1 MNERDRL
8 IELIENGFFE
18 ALSKIKG
25 EDKDKKAC
33 VFLADHLI
41 GNGVI
46 VPPVKVGDTFFYV
59 YFSDDEKEYRIDEL
73 KVFDV
78 STRKVFINEFGD
90 TIGIDE
96 FGTTAF
102 ISYRAAKKAAERLNN
117 EGS

>member
-59 YFSDDEKEYRIDEL
+59 YFNDDEKEYRIDEF
-73 KVFDV
+73 KVLDV

-102 ISYRAAKKAAERLNN
+102 LSYGAAKKAAERLNN
-117 EGS
+117 EGG

>member
-8 IELIENGFFE
+8 IELLENGFFE

-41 GNGVI
+41 GNGVKVPI
-46 VPPVKVGDTFFYV
+46 VNVGDTFFYV
-59 YFSDDEKEYRIDEL
+59 YFSDDEKEYQIDEL

-102 ISYRAAKKAAERLNN
+102 LGYGAAKKAAERLNN

>member
-8 IELIENGFFE
+8 IELLENGFFE

-41 GNGVI
+41 GNGVK
-46 VPPVKVGDTFFYV
+46 VPPVNVGDTIFYV
-59 YFSDDEKEYRIDEL
+59 YFNDDEKKYKIDEF
-73 KVFDV
+73 KAFDV
-78 STRKVFINEFGD
+78 STVKVFINEFGD

-102 ISYRAAKKAAERLNN
+102 LRYGAAKKAAERLNN